1 MLNSKNS
8 KKSLEFLV
16 PHIDYIMFL
25 DPDDYWR
32 EDCVQ
37 ECLKAFADSKA
48 QGKQAE
54 IVWFDNDVFYEN
66 MTYDKISFTRFEY
79 FSQSIPRPIID
90 SQEWFEFVKDK
101 EIGWTFAWSG
111 MIDFSFLQ
119 KIGLYFINGLNYAED
134 LGFGIVL
141 FMRASYIARVQK
153 KLYAY
158 RVRDNSNSNFEKSAY
173 ISVAPVLYDLLKVFG
188 DPYLTRK
195 YHHQECAIAITFS
208 LIDELEK
215 SEDEKTKKMARH
227 FLRACCLWSLSIFYF
242 DKDPHNIKQKLPKLK
257 PYVKDLH
264 LGRLNCLKHLV
275 ISYPKLGFVYA
286 WTQKL
291 KYRGGKK
298 WLEKL

>member
-8 KKSLEFLV
+8 KESLGFLV

-32 EDCVQ
+32 EDCV
-37 ECLKAFADSKA
+37 ELCLKAFADSKA

-66 MTYDKISFTRFEY
+66 PAYRTTGLNAFEKFLEITQDTIITPKIWAETC
-79 FSQSIPRPIID
+79 IKLDMPMA
-90 SQEWFEFVKDK
+90 
-101 EIGWTFAWSG
+101 FATCG
-111 MIDFSFLQ
+111 MIDFSFLTS
-119 KIGLYFINGLNYAED
+119 IGIYFLNGATHED
-134 LGFGIVL
+134 LSFGVIL
-141 FMRASYIARVQK
+141 FMHATHIAILNK
-153 KLYAY
+153 KLYVY
-158 RVRDNSNSNFEKSAY
+158 RIRDDSTTIFRKTSN
-173 ISVAPVLYDLLKVFG
+173 ISVPPFLQDLEEVFHSAH
-188 DPYLTRK
+188 TARK
-195 YHHQECAIAITFS
+195 YNIQESAFHMTFEIIS
-208 LIDELEK
+208 MLDK
-215 SEDEKTKKMARH
+215 PQHKQARDF
-227 FLRACCLWSLSIFYF
+227 FLKNICCWSLSIFCF

-291 KYRGGKK
+291 KYGGGKK